1 VYTLGIMANSGV
13 DAKIKEIEA
22 RYKEKVR
29 AIKKKR
35 DEELSKVRRS
45 IDDRR
50 IDIITKEIRQNI

>member
-1 VYTLGIMANSGV
+1 MANSGV